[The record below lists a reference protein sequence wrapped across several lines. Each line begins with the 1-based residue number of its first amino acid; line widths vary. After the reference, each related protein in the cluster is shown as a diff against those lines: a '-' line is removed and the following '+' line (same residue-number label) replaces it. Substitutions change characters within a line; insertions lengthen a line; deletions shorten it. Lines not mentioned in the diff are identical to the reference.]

1 LLKRALICWSEN
13 SLPPEDM
20 ERYERF
26 EQNYMDNFFWKCV
39 EEKELMKKMASSS
52 NSTVPS

>member
-1 LLKRALICWSEN
+1 
-13 SLPPEDM
+13 M

-52 NSTVPS
+52 NSAVPS